1 MTLDEFFEGR
11 ELARHLFEALRG
23 ALDALGPVEVRVTRS
38 QIAFRRRRAIAWA
51 WCPGRYLQGPVAP
64 LVLTVSLRRR
74 DPSPRWKE
82 IVEPYP
88 GRFTHHLE
96 LYDAAEIDAQVRE
109 WLAEAWAL
117 AAGRPAAGESGNRV
131 RYIEATPCR

>member
-1 MTLDEFFEGR
+1 MTLDEFFQGR
-11 ELARHLFEALRG
+11 ELARQLFEALCG
-23 ALDALGPVEVRVTRS
+23 ALGALGPVEVRVTRS
-38 QIAFRRRRAIAWA
+38 QIAFRRRRAFAWA
-51 WCPGRYLQGPVAP
+51 WCPDRYLRGAVAA
-64 LVLTVSLRRR
+64 LVLTLSLRRR

-96 LYDAAEIDAQVRE
+96 LHDVAEIDAQVRE

-117 AAGRPAAGESGNRV
+117 AAGRPSAGESGK
-131 RYIEATPCR
+131 IDLTG

>member
-11 ELARHLFEALRG
+11 EPARQLFEVLRG
-23 ALDALGPVEVRVTRS
+23 ALDALGPVEIRVTRS
-38 QIAFRRRRAIAWA
+38 QIAFRRRRAFAWA
-51 WCPGRYLQGPVAP
+51 WCPDRYLQGPVAP

-82 IVEPYP
+82 VVEPYP

-96 LYDAAEIDAQVRE
+96 LYGAADVDAQVRE
-109 WLAEAWAL
+109 WLAEAWSL
-117 AAGRPAAGESGNRV
+117 AAGSSSAGE
-131 RYIEATPCR
+131 A